1 METIVSQTDKERIK
15 AAIGA
20 AEAACGAEIVTIMAK
35 ASDSYTYIAWMWAA
49 LGALAF
55 PALVLAL
62 FPEVKPIHL
71 YGGELLVF
79 MLLITLFQIER
90 IKMALIPR
98 SLKRHRAALN
108 ARHHFMLQQVHKT
121 MTRASVMLF
130 VSHGERY
137 VEILTDTAV
146 AEKIPDAEWEKVV
159 ARFVGHVREG
169 RVAEGYI
176 EAIGMS
182 AKLLSAPFP
191 SSPEDVDALPNRLI
205 EV

>member
-1 METIVSQTDKERIK
+1 METIISQQDKEKIK

-20 AEAACGAEIVTIMAK
+20 AEAASGAEIVTVMAK
-35 ASDSYTYIAWMWAA
+35 ASDSYSYIAWMWAA

-55 PALVLAL
+55 PALVIAFSPGL
-62 FPEVKPIHL
+62 KSIHL
-71 YGGELLVF
+71 YTGELLVF

-108 ARHHFMLQQVHKT
+108 ARHHFMLHQVHKT
-121 MTRASVMLF
+121 MSRASIMLF
-130 VSHGERY
+130 VSHAERY
-137 VEILTDTAV
+137 VEILADTAV
-146 AEKIPDAEWEKVV
+146 AEKIPDSEWEKVV
-159 ARFVGHVREG
+159 ARFVELVREG
-169 RVAEGYI
+169 HVAEGYI

-182 AKLLSAPFP
+182 TKLLSAPFP
-191 SSPEDVDALPNRLI
+191 PSPEDKDLLPNRLI